1 MHRQTDGA
9 ALIGDGSG
17 DGLADPPSGI
27 GGELVT
33 LLVIKLFSRTN
44 QSQTALLDQ
53 ILEGEA
59 AVHVF
64 LCDRN
69 HEPEVR
75 LHHFFLGA
83 SPQHQPTPEFNQR
96 HFHQGRPFL
105 GVGVVALIGFKL
117 GGQLLK
123 LQQIGDL
130 AGQFDLLIR
139 AQQPDAADFLQ
150 IDPDRILGVD
160 PLGAHLDAGERF
172 GFGVLFVV
180 FAQLVVRLEQQGVAV
195 IKVGVDLTPGQ

>member
-1 MHRQTDGA
+1 M
-9 ALIGDGSG
+9 
-17 DGLADPPSGI
+17 
-27 GGELVT
+27 
-33 LLVIKLFSRTN
+33 
-44 QSQTALLDQ
+44 
-53 ILEGEA
+53 
-59 AVHVF
+59 
-64 LCDRN
+64 
-69 HEPEVR
+69 
-75 LHHFFLGA
+75 
-83 SPQHQPTPEFNQR
+83 
-96 HFHQGRPFL
+96 
-105 GVGVVALIGFKL
+105 ALIGFKL

-160 PLGAHLDAGERF
+160 PLGAHLDTGERF